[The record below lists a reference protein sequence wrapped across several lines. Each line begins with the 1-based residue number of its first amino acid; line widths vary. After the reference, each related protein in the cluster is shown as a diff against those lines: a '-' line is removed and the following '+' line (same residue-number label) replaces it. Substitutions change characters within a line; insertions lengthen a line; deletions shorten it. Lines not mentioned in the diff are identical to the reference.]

1 MSTYNPDH
9 LQPEG
14 VATAGEPSP
23 AGFGLPDTATIAQLA
38 NALFAALPGR
48 PSVPGTA
55 ADAQA
60 APPTSALS
68 TESPV
73 AQDGEFAS
81 LPVAPYVSPTSGFS
95 PPSEVELRTAPAS
108 LASAGGTTPAST
120 AANPPEEELPYFLDP
135 AQPGLPGVALGL
147 GPTQASN
154 LESGAVPTSPS
165 PPSAIAQPA
174 EPNLRSAPVVG
185 SEAVGIAPS
194 GAAGLSAAQPFAFR
208 PELVPAEPSL
218 SGLSTSEPNP
228 VNASRPVA
236 PEPAQGS
243 ATGLPQNPGVA
254 PAAETAP
261 AFPTQSVAAP
271 APSAAPQTES
281 GFYFLNPENQAAQ
294 TDGLANFDPYGVPGL
309 LPELSLDLLAF
320 DARNPSFPAE
330 PPSGIQGLGAN

>member
-1 MSTYNPDH
+1 MSTYSPDP

-14 VATAGEPSP
+14 VALAGEPSP
-23 AGFGLPDTATIAQLA
+23 AGFGLPDTDTIAQLA

-60 APPTSALS
+60 APPSSALS

-81 LPVAPYVSPTSGFS
+81 HSVAPYVSPTSGFS

-108 LASAGGTTPAST
+108 LSSAGGTTPAST
-120 AANPPEEELPYFLDP
+120 SANPPEEELPYFLDP
-135 AQPGLPGVALGL
+135 AQPALPGVALGL
-147 GPTQASN
+147 GPAQASR

-185 SEAVGIAPS
+185 SEAAGLTPS

-218 SGLSTSEPNP
+218 SGLSTNEPSP
-228 VNASRPVA
+228 VNAAKPAA

-243 ATGLPQNPGVA
+243 ATGLPQNPGV
-254 PAAETAP
+254 E
-261 AFPTQSVAAP
+261 P
-271 APSAAPQTES
+271 APEAVPTSPAITAQVPVSLPQQET
-281 GFYFLNPENQAAQ
+281 GYYFLNPENQAAQ

-309 LPELSLDLLAF
+309 LPDLSLDLLAL
-320 DARNPSFPAE
+320 DARNPTLPAE
-330 PPSGIQGLGAN
+330 PPSGIQGLGAH